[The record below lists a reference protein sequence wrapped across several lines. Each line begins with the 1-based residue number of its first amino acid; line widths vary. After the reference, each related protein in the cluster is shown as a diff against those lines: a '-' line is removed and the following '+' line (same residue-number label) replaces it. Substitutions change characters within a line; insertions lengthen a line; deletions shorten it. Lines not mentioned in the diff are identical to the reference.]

1 MSPEGA
7 SRSAPTAASPRHTA
21 ASSRHRLIR
30 SSPPRRTASSPH
42 RASAF
47 PVSPHHRFASHLHA
61 CVRLIPHHSSLL
73 LTPPRCLVCRRSEG
87 RCPSRSPLGNPDGS
101 CVRACRVGSRLFRFV
116 ACRKSAGRCPSRSPL
131 GNPDGSPDPS
141 AAPLGP
147 PQACPRVIPAY
158 AGRGGGRDVV
168 GGSYGCGA
176 CLRCK
181 GCIAARANG
190 RLAAHGRRAVAPP
203 RFHVSPPHL
212 LIRSSPHPLIATPPT
227 DMLLGIYEYFSYG
240 RCSYDRQSLY
250 YTPSLVSPTATNRK
264 E

>member
-30 SSPPRRTASSPH
+30 SSPPRRIASSPH

-147 PQACPRVIPAY
+147 PQACPRESV
-158 AGRGGGRDVV
+158 GRGK
-168 GGSYGCGA
+168 GCGRRFVW
-176 CLRCK
+176 LRRMPPLQGMHRGASK
-181 GCIAARANG
+181 RAVG
-190 RLAAHGRRAVAPP
+190 RAWPSRRRASAFP
-203 RFHVSPPHL
+203 RL
-212 LIRSSPHPLIATPPT
+212 TASSAHPLIATPPT
-227 DMLLGIYEYFSYG
+227 DMLLGIYEYFPYG